1 MRALDAVIERGN
13 PTDSQCFMRMLERHQ
28 AHYGTMPR
36 QLAADGGYATA
47 ANLQDAKDAGVEDVA
62 FHKKRA
68 LAVADMVNSPSV
80 RGLSSPAQL
89 PRRD

>member
-1 MRALDAVIERGN
+1 
-13 PTDSQCFMRMLERHQ
+13 MLERHQ

-62 FHKKRA
+62 FHKKR
-68 LAVADMVNSPSV
+68 
-80 RGLSSPAQL
+80 GLI
-89 PRRD
+89 RRIFNVVENTQEDELKAFPPI